1 MNFFQT
7 KDEKLIL
14 NIDKIQYLDSI
25 DKYVNVYMNGIS
37 QYYGLTE
44 IDTQNLLNK
53 LNQYIVPKTNQPEI
67 PSEEPSEDP
76 DNTLIICSAEN
87 ANILSESKETKYPKN
102 DDYIIVANTTWRII
116 DEGGNIIWSITNL
129 KSLNIVYKT
138 PTLLILQ
145 YTNIYNKS
153 YTSRKILTQNIIYKV
168 ESVNPNG
175 FLQLDYNM
183 FVLENNGSTI

>member
-14 NIDKIQYLDSI
+14 NIDKIQYIDSI

-53 LNQYIVPKTNQPEI
+53 LNQYIVPKIDQTEI
-67 PSEEPSEDP
+67 PSEEPSEEP

-87 ANILSESKETKYPKN
+87 ANILSDTKRIKYPKN
-102 DDYIIVANTTWRII
+102 DNYIIDSRTIWRII
-116 DEGGNIIWSITNL
+116 DEGGNIIWSINNL
-129 KSLNIVYKT
+129 KSLNIVFIQ
-138 PTLLILQ
+138 PTLIMLQ
-145 YTNIYNKS
+145 YTNIYNQS
-153 YTSRKILTQNIIYKV
+153 YTVRKILTKNIIYNV
-168 ESVNPNG
+168 ESINPNG

-183 FVLENNGSTI
+183 FVL